1 MVLTVL
7 SFLGSLM
14 IILIVCL
21 ILVVDLLVLNDA
33 CLVFVVLLSGTLW
46 LVLIALFFLGLL
58 CRAANNGRSTDNVR
72 PDR

>member
-14 IILIVCL
+14 VILIVCL
-21 ILVVDLLVLNDA
+21 VLVVDLLVLNDA
-33 CLVFVVLLSGTLW
+33 SLVFVVLLRGVLW

-58 CRAANNGRSTDNVR
+58 
-72 PDR
+72 

>member
-21 ILVVDLLVLNDA
+21 ILVVDLLVLSDA

-46 LVLIALFFLGLL
+46 LGLIALFFLGLL
-58 CRAANNGRSTDNVR
+58 
-72 PDR
+72 

>member
-46 LVLIALFFLGLL
+46 LGLIALFFLGLL
-58 CRAANNGRSTDNVR
+58 
-72 PDR
+72 

>member
-1 MVLTVL
+1 MVLRVL

-33 CLVFVVLLSGTLW
+33 SLVFFALLSGVLW
-46 LVLIALFFLGLL
+46 LVLIALFFSGLL
-58 CRAANNGRSTDNVR
+58 
-72 PDR
+72 

>member
-33 CLVFVVLLSGTLW
+33 SLVFVVLLSGVLW
-46 LVLIALFFLGLL
+46 LVLIALFFSGLL
-58 CRAANNGRSTDNVR
+58 
-72 PDR
+72 

>member
-33 CLVFVVLLSGTLW
+33 SLVFVVLLSGVLW
-46 LVLIALFFLGLL
+46 LVLISLFFSGLL
-58 CRAANNGRSTDNVR
+58 
-72 PDR
+72 

>member
-14 IILIVCL
+14 VILIVSL

-33 CLVFVVLLSGTLW
+33 SLVFVVLLSGVLW
-46 LVLIALFFLGLL
+46 LVLIALLFVGLL
-58 CRAANNGRSTDNVR
+58 
-72 PDR
+72 

>member
-33 CLVFVVLLSGTLW
+33 SLVFVLLFSGVLW
-46 LVLIALFFLGLL
+46 LVLIAFFFSGLL
-58 CRAANNGRSTDNVR
+58 STNS
-72 PDR
+72 PYNSQ

>member
-33 CLVFVVLLSGTLW
+33 SLVFVVLLSGTLW
-46 LVLIALFFLGLL
+46 LVLIALFFSGLL
-58 CRAANNGRSTDNVR
+58 
-72 PDR
+72 

>member
-33 CLVFVVLLSGTLW
+33 CLVFVVLWSGTLW
-46 LVLIALFFLGLL
+46 LGLIALFFLGLL
-58 CRAANNGRSTDNVR
+58 
-72 PDR
+72 

>member
-58 CRAANNGRSTDNVR
+58 
-72 PDR
+72 

>member
-1 MVLTVL
+1 MVLRVL

-58 CRAANNGRSTDNVR
+58 
-72 PDR
+72 

>member
-14 IILIVCL
+14 AILIVCL
-21 ILVVDLLVLNDA
+21 VLVVDLLVLNDA
-33 CLVFVVLLSGTLW
+33 SLVFVVLLSGVLW

-58 CRAANNGRSTDNVR
+58 
-72 PDR
+72 

>member
-7 SFLGSLM
+7 SFLGSLV

-33 CLVFVVLLSGTLW
+33 SLVFVVLLSGALW
-46 LVLIALFFLGLL
+46 LVLMALVFLGLL
-58 CRAANNGRSTDNVR
+58 
-72 PDR
+72 

>member
-7 SFLGSLM
+7 SFLGSVM

-58 CRAANNGRSTDNVR
+58 
-72 PDR
+72 

>member
-14 IILIVCL
+14 VILTVCL
-21 ILVVDLLVLNDA
+21 VLVVDLLVLNDA
-33 CLVFVVLLSGTLW
+33 SLVFVVLLSGVLW

-58 CRAANNGRSTDNVR
+58 
-72 PDR
+72 